1 MKMPQKSKSKLKN
14 KKLWIIIPAY
24 NESRNIQV
32 VLEKVKK
39 YCQNIVVVDDG
50 SKDNAFEIAKKEGV
64 IALQHMV
71 NMGKGAALKTGCD
84 FAVEKGADILIAIDS
99 DGQHDPAEIPNFLE
113 ALKDKDIVFG
123 CRKLNQKMP
132 LLFRYGNFF
141 INKSTEILFG
151 LKLHDTQSGYRAFTK
166 ATYQKIRWKAC
177 DYSVESEMI
186 ARVGKHHLKYAE
198 IPIETIY
205 ADKYKGTTI
214 IDGFKIVFNMI
225 VWRIG
230 L

>member
-1 MKMPQKSKSKLKN
+1 MPQKSKSRLKKN
-14 KKLWIIIPAY
+14 NTWIIIPAY
-24 NESRNIQV
+24 NESKNIKG
-32 VLEKVKK
+32 VLLEVKK
-39 YCQNIVVVDDG
+39 YCQNIVVIDDG
-50 SKDNAFEIAKKEGV
+50 SKDGTFEIANKEKV
-64 IALQHMV
+64 VALQHIV

-84 FAVEKGADILIAIDS
+84 YAVNHGADILIAIDS
-99 DGQHDPAEIPNFLE
+99 DGQHDPAEIPHFLE

-132 LLFRYGNFF
+132 LVFRYGNFF
-141 INKSTEILFG
+141 INKSTELLFG
-151 LKLHDTQSGYRAFTK
+151 IKLHDTQSGYRAFTK
-166 ATYQKIRWKAC
+166 EAYQKIRWKSS

-186 ARVGKHHLKYAE
+186 ARVGRHRLRYAE

-214 IDGFKIVFNMI
+214 IDGFKIVLNLI
-225 VWRIG
+225 LWRIG